1 MLKMPAKYK
10 SILSPRETEHAIV
23 AIKDFFQLALSTEL
37 NLYRVTAPLFVE
49 SGTGI
54 NDDLNGVERPV
65 SFPVKDF
72 PYSYSVNGKK
82 TNPPYLLGISCY
94 NQVLEFIQI

>member
-65 SFPVKDF
+65 SFPVKDLNEKRMEIVLVSDDAEYVLTLTKR
-72 PYSYSVNGKK
+72 PY
-82 TNPPYLLGISCY
+82 
-94 NQVLEFIQI
+94 ED